1 MTAYSLELDALGH
14 GKRFDELRQLLQSA
28 NYSDAFI
35 CERFHLARAE
45 EFELDGKRRPPLPKP
60 ESAADILLTLFL
72 AGESVSSSTA
82 QTILGAENIFL
93 LEGMGLLKSASDSGR
108 YYATVAVYP
117 FEDLF
122 IASDRW
128 STPDGTR
135 LSGPEDTVYPAF
147 IPNTRLFI
155 QHLPERPGAKFLE
168 LCGGTGIAALRAA
181 SKGAGQA
188 WSGDIADRST
198 RFAEFNRNLN
208 GISNAQMVTS
218 DLYQCLEGLRFDVI
232 CAHPPYVPTL
242 QPQWVFSSGGR
253 DGEEITRNIIQGLP
267 DHLNNGGCFIAL
279 TMGSD
284 RAGQPLERRIRDW
297 LGTRHTEFD
306 IALLVRKELDP
317 HTFALRANR
326 DTIRSREEADLWD
339 QLFTKLQ
346 VKSLCYGFICIQ
358 RRADAE
364 KTFTIRRQVPPSSIR
379 APWEWLLRW
388 EAAAHED
395 QLPGTILDSPL
406 YASQK
411 TEFHVRHSLG
421 QGGWNPSKYTLSTG
435 YPFSMECA
443 AQPWMAHLISL
454 CDGQSTGRDVLRKL
468 IENDI
473 LPKSASETE
482 FAEAAASL
490 VSGGFI
496 EVEGF
501 RLPESKNSPLSE
513 VFRF

>member
-1 MTAYSLELDALGH
+1 MTADSFELDALGH
-14 GKRFDELRQLLQSA
+14 AQRFDELRQLLQSSG
-28 NYSDAFI
+28 YSDTFI
-35 CERFHLARAE
+35 CKQFHLERAE

-60 ESAADILLTLFL
+60 ESAAAILLNLFL
-72 AGESVSSSTA
+72 AGESVSSPTV
-82 QTILGAENIFL
+82 QTLLGAEHIFL
-93 LEGMGLLKSASDSGR
+93 LEGMGLLKSTSDSGQ
-108 YYATVAVYP
+108 YYATVALYP

-128 STPDGTR
+128 SWPEGTR

-155 QHLPERPGAKFLE
+155 RHLPERPGAKLLD

-181 SKGAGQA
+181 SKCATQA
-188 WSGDIADRST
+188 WSGDIAERST
-198 RFAEFNRNLN
+198 RFAEFNRKLN
-208 GISNAQMVTS
+208 GVSNAQMVTS
-218 DLYQCLEGLRFDVI
+218 DLYGCLEGLHFDVI

-253 DGEEITRNIIQGLP
+253 DGEEITRSIIQGLP

-284 RAGQPLERRIRDW
+284 RAGQPLERRIRNW
-297 LGTRHTEFD
+297 LGARHAEFD

-326 DTIRSREEADLWD
+326 DTIRSREEADRWD

-346 VKSLCYGFICIQ
+346 INSLCYGFICIQ
-358 RRADAE
+358 RRTGA
-364 KTFTIRRQVPPSSIR
+364 KRTFTIRRQVSPSAIR

-388 EAAAHED
+388 EAAAQGD
-395 QLPGTILDSPL
+395 QLPQIILDSPL

-411 TEFHVRHSLG
+411 TEFHVLHSLK
-421 QGGWNPSKYTLSTG
+421 QGGWNPSKYTLRTD
-435 YPFSMECA
+435 YPFSMECQ

-454 CDGQSTGRDVLRKL
+454 CDGQATGRDVLRRL
-468 IENDI
+468 IGDGI
-473 LPKSASETE
+473 LPESASEPE

-490 VSGGFI
+490 ASGGFI
-496 EVEGF
+496 EIEGF
-501 RLPESKNSPLSE
+501 RPPSGERTESG
-513 VFRF
+513 